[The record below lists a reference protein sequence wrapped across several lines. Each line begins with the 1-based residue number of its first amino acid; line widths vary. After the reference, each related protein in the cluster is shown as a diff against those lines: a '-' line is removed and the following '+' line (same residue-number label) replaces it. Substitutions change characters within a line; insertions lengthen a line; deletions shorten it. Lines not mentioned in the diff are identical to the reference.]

1 MRIKC
6 PAQRPNASYCCYY
19 YQSGGLGGAGP
30 QGSICLKDSKAS
42 WEGIALRKGDLG
54 SWRGESEHRK
64 VGPSRSHPGYL
75 RPHAKCRVLL
85 TPWATG
91 GAGGLWGPAAQVAQA
106 LTVTEGSV

>member
-91 GAGGLWGPAAQVAQA
+91 GAGGLWGPAA
-106 LTVTEGSV
+106 